1 MLKKYAAHLLILVA
15 LLAMAGCAKPV
26 ETESESVYYK
36 SLGDEYFAE
45 KKYRNAI
52 SSYENALARAE
63 SPEEASLI
71 QLSLANSY
79 FLSKQY
85 LDAIPVY
92 EVYLDYYGESAEADL
107 ALLRIG
113 LAHFNLMRR
122 ASQDQTQTV
131 TALSYFEK
139 VKARNPAF
147 ATEYNLD
154 EKIAEIRKKLA
165 DKEYIIARYYGR
177 ILEYRPSML
186 RYKYLVD
193 NYPDSPR
200 YELSAYKLVKLLL
213 KLNDVAEAENYFTLI
228 KMKFPESKH
237 IKEIEKD
244 FVNTGIRREKEKKQA
259 IIDNKLKEEKALR
272 DEKLKKEKEDKK
284 AKKEA
289 EKAAKEA
296 KKAGKE
302 VEKE

>member
-1 MLKKYAAHLLILVA
+1 MLKKYSAYLFIIAILLSAAA
-15 LLAMAGCAKPV
+15 CAKPV

-52 SSYENALARAE
+52 TSYENALARAE

-71 QLSLANSY
+71 QLALANSY

-92 EVYLDYYGESAEADL
+92 EVYLDYYGESPDANL

-113 LAHFNLMRR
+113 LAHYNLMRR
-122 ASQDQTQTV
+122 PSQDQTQTV

-139 VKARNPAF
+139 VKARSPEIAR
-147 ATEYNLD
+147 EYDLD
-154 EKIAEIRKKLA
+154 EKIANIRKRLA

-193 NYPDSPR
+193 NYPDSQR
-200 YELSAYKLVKLLL
+200 YEISIYRVVKLLL
-213 KLNDVAEAENYFTLI
+213 KLNNVDEAKNYFTLI

-237 IKEIEKD
+237 IKEIDKEFID
-244 FVNTGIRREKEKKQA
+244 TAIRMEKEEKQA
-259 IIDNKLKEEKALR
+259 VIDNKLKEEKALR
-272 DEKLKKEKEDKK
+272 DEKLKKEKEEKK

-289 EKAAKEA
+289 EKKAKKEA
-296 KKAGKE
+296 KEEAKQNK
-302 VEKE
+302 

>member
-63 SPEEASLI
+63 SPEAASLI

-228 KMKFPESKH
+228 KMKFPESKN

-244 FVNTGIRREKEKKQA
+244 FVNTGIRMEKEKKQA